1 MVFQLPRK
9 ASSEDPLR
17 LAILISGSGS
27 GMAALLKHQQT
38 NSGLSHITTVV
49 ISNKEGVGG
58 LLKAEDG
65 GVEAITI
72 CSRTTPEREEHER
85 LIHAALV
92 ERNVEA
98 VILSGYM
105 RLFTPWFVEQWEGR
119 MLNIHPSLLPDFPGA
134 HAHRDVI
141 AAGASIT
148 GCTVHFVDSGMDS
161 GVIISQREVP
171 VHAGDDEK
179 TLQEIIDNKQI
190 IFKYCDYT
198 GEINKKSNPNGS
210 LKNIAGICNSKRNV
224 FGMMPHPERACD
236 ISLNNTDGRLI
247 LEGAINMFKNM
258 GK

>member
-1 MVFQLPRK
+1 MAMAFQLPRK
-9 ASSEDPLR
+9 ASSEEPLR

-38 NSGLSHITTVV
+38 TSDLSHITTVV

-58 LLKAEDG
+58 IQKAIDG
-65 GVEAITI
+65 GVEAVTI

-92 ERNVEA
+92 ERDVEA

-141 AAGASIT
+141 AAGVSTT

-161 GVIISQREVP
+161 GMIISQREVP
-171 VHAGDDEK
+171 VHEGDDENS
-179 TLQEIIDNKQI
+179 LQERVKEIEHLLYPEVIDA
-190 IFKYCDYT
+190 FA
-198 GEINKKSNPNGS
+198 E
-210 LKNIAGICNSKRNV
+210 
-224 FGMMPHPERACD
+224 
-236 ISLNNTDGRLI
+236 GRLDI
-247 LEGAINMFKNM
+247 DL
-258 GK
+258 